1 MQATPRVQPRTAEAL
16 ISRLLHKDSSLGY
29 ILLGPG
35 FLFLMVMMAY
45 PFVYAVYLSFTDK
58 QIGAPASFTGL
69 ENYAKLFGTNLFWKT
84 VTNSVVYT
92 ACALVLKCLG
102 GLALAALLN

>member
-1 MQATPRVQPRTAEAL
+1 MQSTSRLQPRAASAF

-35 FLFLMVMMAY
+35 FVFLAVMMAY

-58 QIGAPASFTGL
+58 QIGAPTKATS
-69 ENYAKLFGTNLFWKT
+69 AKRSLPPAIHRARF
-84 VTNSVVYT
+84 
-92 ACALVLKCLG
+92 
-102 GLALAALLN
+102 